1 VRFPRYALRG
11 AALAAATASAAAL
24 AQDGLQLYGTLN
36 VDVES
41 VAAHGATSAGAPP
54 PGAPGFTPTGE
65 NVPRRSRVTSNS
77 SNFGLRGRETIS
89 PGLAAFFQV
98 ESAVNLDAG
107 NTNIASRNSAA
118 GLEGAWGSLRAGQW
132 DTPYKTIS
140 GAVEP
145 MYFTGIAYTGAIIGT
160 PGFGVGPTTSGAPV
174 AGSPANAS
182 FERRQGNSVQY
193 WSPAIAGLSVRLAE
207 SVDEARAAGLDP
219 RIFSASI
226 DYGRGSVYVA
236 YAYEAH
242 RDYLGLDALAAP
254 AQGAPGAQGGS
265 TDRGH
270 KLVARVKLGGTQ
282 LGAIAESL
290 RYARERG
297 EAAPGALRR
306 YRRTALALTLLQKAG
321 AAGTL
326 RAIAAK
332 AWRGACERFDRS
344 ACDTAGL
351 GARQVSLG
359 YSHSFSMRTDGYVF
373 YTRVANDER
382 ASYQFANG
390 AGLGAAPGSASTGF
404 LLGLRHAF

>member
-1 VRFPRYALRG
+1 VRFPRCALRG
-11 AALAAATASAAAL
+11 AALAAAAAASAPVL

-41 VAAHGATSAGAPP
+41 VEAHGATSAAALP
-54 PGAPGFTPTGE
+54 PGALGFTPTGAD
-65 NVPRRSRVTSNS
+65 VPRRSRVTSNS
-77 SNFGLRGRETIS
+77 SNFGLRGRETLS
-89 PGLAAFFQV
+89 PALAAFFQV

-107 NTNIASRNSAA
+107 NTNIASRNSAV

-145 MYFTGIAYTGAIIGT
+145 MYFTGIAYTGALVGT

-193 WSPAIAGLSVRLAE
+193 WSPAVAGLSVRLAE
-207 SVDEARAAGLDP
+207 SVDEARTARRDP
-219 RIFSASI
+219 RIFSASVEY
-226 DYGRGSVYVA
+226 DHGWLYLA
-236 YAYEAH
+236 YAHEEH
-242 RDYLGLDALAAP
+242 RDYFGLDALAPTTQAP
-254 AQGAPGAQGGS
+254 ADGPERS
-265 TDRGH
+265 RDRGG
-270 KLVARVKLGGTQ
+270 KLVARVKFGGTQ
-282 LGAIAESL
+282 LGAIAERL
-290 RYARERG
+290 RYAKEG
-297 EAAPGALRR
+297 AAPSGALQR
-306 YRRTALALTLLQKAG
+306 YRRTAVALTLLQKVG
-321 AAGTL
+321 AMGTL

-332 AWRGACERFDRS
+332 AWRDDCGRFDGSACE
-344 ACDTAGL
+344 TAGL
-351 GARQVSLG
+351 GARQLSLG
-359 YSHSFSMRTDGYVF
+359 YSYSFSKRTDGYAF

-390 AGLGAAPGSASTGF
+390 AGLGAAPGSTSTGF